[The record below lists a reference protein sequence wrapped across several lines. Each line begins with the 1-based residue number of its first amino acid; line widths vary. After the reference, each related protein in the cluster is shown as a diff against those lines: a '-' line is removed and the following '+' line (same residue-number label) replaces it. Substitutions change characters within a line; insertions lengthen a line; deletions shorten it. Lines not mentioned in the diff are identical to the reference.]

1 MTSDMAFE
9 CLLVSR
15 DPSVI
20 CIMNKLLG
28 DLSIS
33 INTCWNSSIAFN
45 QLSEGSADLIIFDC
59 EDESVDLLHRI
70 QESGR
75 WRKPTVVV
83 VSSRD
88 LSIPCAYIVL
98 RKPVTETSGAM
109 SLKAAYS
116 RMLYDHR
123 RHTRYALMSSVQA
136 TDEKDQ
142 CVDVTI
148 TDIGDGGI
156 GLCGREEFAIGD
168 VLRFR
173 LLLPGTARPIY
184 IEARIRWTR
193 DYGAAGCEYLY
204 IPPVDLSILHEWL
217 KSKTQIKKPLVM

>member
-1 MTSDMAFE
+1 MRPSNLTHGPDEGQILLAMAAPSQEVDMTSDMAFE

-20 CIMNKLLG
+20 CIMNRLLG

-33 INTCWNSSIAFN
+33 INTCWNSAIAFT
-45 QLSEGSADLIIFDC
+45 QLSEGSTDLIIVDC

-75 WRKPTVVV
+75 WRKPTVIV

-88 LSIPCAYIVL
+88 LSIPCAHIVL

-123 RHTRYALMSSVQA
+123 RHTVPPQLEM
-136 TDEKDQ
+136 EKAF
-142 CVDVTI
+142 V
-148 TDIGDGGI
+148 
-156 GLCGREEFAIGD
+156 R
-168 VLRFR
+168 
-173 LLLPGTARPIY
+173 
-184 IEARIRWTR
+184 
-193 DYGAAGCEYLY
+193 
-204 IPPVDLSILHEWL
+204 
-217 KSKTQIKKPLVM
+217 